1 MAEPRRVLVA
11 DDNVDS
17 AETLA
22 MLLQSLGNEVRTVH
36 DGLKAVEE
44 SEAFRPDVALL
55 DIGMPGLDGYEAA
68 RLIRARPWGAGVLLI
83 ALTGW
88 GEDDD
93 IRRSREAGFDRHLL
107 KPIDIAHLRE
117 AIDSARAD

>member
-1 MAEPRRVLVA
+1 MLVA
-11 DDNVDS
+11 DDDVDS

-55 DIGMPGLDGYEAA
+55 DAC
-68 RLIRARPWGAGVLLI
+68 
-83 ALTGW
+83 
-88 GEDDD
+88 
-93 IRRSREAGFDRHLL
+93 
-107 KPIDIAHLRE
+107 LRE
-117 AIDSARAD
+117 GFEEVLAVGRGADGGVRAGTSPR